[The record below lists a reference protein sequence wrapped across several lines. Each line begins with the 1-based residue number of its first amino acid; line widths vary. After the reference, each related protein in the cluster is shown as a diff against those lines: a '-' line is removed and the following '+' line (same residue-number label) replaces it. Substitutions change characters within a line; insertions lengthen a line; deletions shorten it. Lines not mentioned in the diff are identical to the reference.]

1 MSSSTIEHKLDIR
14 ATAVRVT
21 NDVLS
26 VDLEDGRTVTVPIVW
41 YPRLRHGTQAERE
54 NFEIGP
60 YGIHWA
66 DLNEDISIRGLLLG
80 NKSGES
86 PRSLQRWL
94 ELRARGEKESIP
106 TLPAPK
112 WMDDP
117 TAPGA

>member
-1 MSSSTIEHKLDIR
+1 MTSEYKLDIR

-21 NDVLS
+21 DDVLI
-26 VDLEDGRTVTVPIVW
+26 VDLEDGRTISVPIVW
-41 YPRLRHGTQAERE
+41 YPRLRHGTAAERN

-60 YGIHWA
+60 YGIHWP

-94 ELRARGEKESIP
+94 ELRARGEKEAIP
-106 TLPAPK
+106 TFPTPG
-112 WMDDP
+112 WMDGP
-117 TAPGA
+117 AVPNA